1 MNKLYKMDSKGKIR
15 EWSISVDKDSKGS
28 YYEIEHGQQNGKMQ
42 KARTYVKSG
51 KNVGKSNE
59 TSVVEQCLSEAT
71 SEWTKQRDRKG
82 YSEDIPS
89 TKPLKPMLAKS
100 YKDEKDKVIYPCA
113 VQPKLD
119 GGRCLAHITK
129 DGVKL
134 VSRSLK
140 EYQGLDHICQELA
153 PLYSKYGN
161 VVLDGELF
169 SKSIN
174 FQEIMSLVRKTK
186 NLSDQSSQI
195 ELWVYD
201 MVSDKPFEERLK
213 DWTEITEG
221 LTYAKQVPTHIIQ
234 SEDEIVVYHKK
245 FTDEGYEGAMI
256 RNLNSPYKIN
266 SRSSDLLKYKSFIDS
281 EFKIVGYE
289 FGVGKFE
296 NVPTFHLVT
305 KEGYHFKAVP
315 TGTEEQ
321 RAFYLS
327 NAKNYLGNWA
337 TVRFFEYTTTE
348 YPVPR
353 FPVIVDLDRT
363 DYEV

>member
-15 EWSISVDKDSKGS
+15 EWSISVGKDTKGH

-51 KNVGKSNE
+51 KNVGKSNQ
-59 TSVVEQCLSEAT
+59 TSPEEQCLSEAT

-89 TKPLKPMLAKS
+89 TKPLKPMLALS
-100 YKDEKDKVIYPCA
+100 YKDEKDKVIYPCG

-119 GGRCLAHITK
+119 GSSCLAHITK
-129 DGVKL
+129 NGVKL
-134 VSRSLK
+134 VSRQLK
-140 EYQGLDHICQELA
+140 EFEGLDHICQELA

-161 VVLDGELF
+161 TILHGELF
-169 SKSIN
+169 SKSMS
-174 FQEIMSLVRKTK
+174 FQEIMSLIRKTK
-186 NLSDQSSQI
+186 NFSEESLKI

-201 MVSDKPFEERLK
+201 MVSDKTFKERWK

-221 LTYAKQVPTHIIQ
+221 LIYAKQVPTYEV
-234 SEDEIVVYHKK
+234 SDESEIVSYHKK
-245 FTDEGYEGAMI
+245 FTCEGYEGAMV
-256 RNLNSPYKIN
+256 RNLGSPYKIN
-266 SRSSDLLKYKSFIDS
+266 SRSSDLLKYKSFIDD

-305 KEGYHFKAVP
+305 KEGYPFKAVP

-321 RAFYLS
+321 RAFYLD

-348 YPVPR
+348 CPVPR

-363 DYEV
+363 DHEI